1 MGIIKISAKNG
12 QIIPIFNNPE
22 NMKILLI
29 ENEEI
34 IDGKIQPIS
43 ISDSSTQDGSTK
55 ALASP

>member
-12 QIIPIFNNPE
+12 QIIPVFNNPE

-29 ENEEI
+29 PESEEI

-43 ISDSSTQDGSTK
+43 ISDPST
-55 ALASP
+55 

>member
-22 NMKILLI
+22 NMKIMLI
-29 ENEEI
+29 EDEEMQEI

-43 ISDSSTQDGSTK
+43 ISDSST
-55 ALASP
+55 

>member
-43 ISDSSTQDGSTK
+43 ISDSST
-55 ALASP
+55 